1 MLEDVTTTGG
11 SSLKAVKVLRSL
23 DYNVNRVVSIVD
35 RNEGALEMFAKEN
48 IELRSLVTIAD
59 LDC

>member
-35 RNEGALEMFAKEN
+35 RNEGASEMFAKEN
-48 IELRSLVTIAD
+48 IELRSLVTIED
-59 LDC
+59 LDY